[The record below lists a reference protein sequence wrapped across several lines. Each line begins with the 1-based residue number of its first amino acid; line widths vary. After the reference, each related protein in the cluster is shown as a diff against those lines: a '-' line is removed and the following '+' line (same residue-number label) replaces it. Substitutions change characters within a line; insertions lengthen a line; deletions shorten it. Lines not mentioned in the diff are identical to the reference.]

1 MDSILKSF
9 KLQAQLN
16 PEFWINAET
25 DNFDVIRLKPEI
37 RTNLLKIAKDY
48 IDSFNI
54 AEMEIED
61 VLFVGSLANYNWSSY
76 SDVDLHVVIDKS
88 KLGTNQAIIDELL
101 DAKKALFKLTH
112 HITIKKFDVELY
124 AQDITEELASIGQY
138 SILYNKWEKTPD
150 KENFDIDKKSV
161 IKKIKDFNN
170 ALSSIEKL
178 DDSDV
183 KLEKIRTLK
192 DKIANYRR
200 TGLKRGGELSNEN
213 IVFKYLRR
221 SGFMEKISNL
231 KLQTQDSVLSIE
243 NTEL

>member
-1 MDSILKSF
+1 MNSILKSF

-101 DAKKALFKLTH
+101 DAKKDLFKLTH

-183 KLEKIRTLK
+183 KLEKIRALK

-221 SGFMEKISNL
+221 SGFMGKISNL